1 MDKLQADIEKQILE
15 NEKEVLKELKD
26 NYTKSLKEIKQR
38 IKELQSSEFTQSK
51 IYQIQYQQNLEKQ
64 LTALIEV
71 LSNDNVNTINDF
83 LIKNYKDGFIGTLYH
98 MQEEGVP
105 FIMPLDQESIV
116 KSIQRKTEDMN
127 LSQRLY
133 KNANELKKNIKAE
146 ITRGLSQALN
156 YSKIARNIS
165 LYSEANMNKAYRIA
179 RTEGGRVQSEAKFE
193 AMQRAKINGAD
204 VVKQWDSTIDKR
216 TRMTHIQLDGQIRNL
231 EEPFEVNGN
240 KAMYPHGF
248 GIAEEDINCRCA
260 LLERARWAVEDE
272 ENFTKIVDGDL
283 VEFKDVKNYRKKKKK
298 YFNFYEKHDKITKEN
313 VFDILDIDANNY
325 KASESN
331 NIQEQVAKLLGMGG
345 KPNIVDE
352 DTYEKTMGHEIV
364 RYLRDYK
371 NISAEEAYKNT
382 LYGDIQYS
390 DKQFSQ
396 YGRAIYF
403 GEKTTEEKLL
413 HTFGDGKGKAVNAK
427 LSNNAKIL
435 EFNSM
440 ISYLKDVEQRE
451 KNLPEKLRKIY
462 NSERSLLYMLDGYD
476 GIKINGKN
484 YYCIYN
490 RKVLIIKNEQ

>member
-38 IKELQSSEFTQSK
+38 IKELQSSELAQSK

-71 LSNDNVNTINDF
+71 LSNDNVNTINEF

-146 ITRGLSQALN
+146 ITRGLSQALT

-165 LYSEANMNKAYRIA
+165 LYSEADMNKAYRIA

-193 AMQRAKINGAD
+193 AMQRAKTNGAD
-204 VVKQWDSTIDKR
+204 IVKQWDSTIDKR

-283 VEFKDVKNYRKKKKK
+283 VEFKDVKNYREYKEK
-298 YFNFYEKHDKITKEN
+298 YC
-313 VFDILDIDANNY
+313 
-325 KASESN
+325 
-331 NIQEQVAKLLGMGG
+331 Q
-345 KPNIVDE
+345 
-352 DTYEKTMGHEIV
+352 
-364 RYLRDYK
+364 
-371 NISAEEAYKNT
+371 
-382 LYGDIQYS
+382 
-390 DKQFSQ
+390 
-396 YGRAIYF
+396 
-403 GEKTTEEKLL
+403 
-413 HTFGDGKGKAVNAK
+413 
-427 LSNNAKIL
+427 
-435 EFNSM
+435 
-440 ISYLKDVEQRE
+440 
-451 KNLPEKLRKIY
+451 
-462 NSERSLLYMLDGYD
+462 
-476 GIKINGKN
+476 
-484 YYCIYN
+484 
-490 RKVLIIKNEQ
+490 